1 MREIVVNH
9 WLVSTLK
16 INRDF
21 YKYPVSLRVVKGEL
35 KPTIVTKKIKIMA
48 VERTLTILK
57 PDCVRKNL
65 IGEVTRRIQE
75 AGFKIVAMKMTRLTK
90 DTAGGFYA
98 VHKERPFFG
107 ELVEFM
113 SSGACV
119 PMILEKENAI
129 ADFRKFIGATNPAEA
144 EEGTIRADFAD
155 SVGENIVH
163 GSDSVENGKIEA
175 AYFFAESEVV
185 ANQA

>member
-1 MREIVVNH
+1 
-9 WLVSTLK
+9 
-16 INRDF
+16 
-21 YKYPVSLRVVKGEL
+21 
-35 KPTIVTKKIKIMA
+35 MA

-57 PDCVRKNL
+57 PDCVRKKL
-65 IGEVTRRIQE
+65 IGTVIEQIQK
-75 AGFKIVAMKMTRLTK
+75 AGFEIKAMKLTRLTE

-129 ADFRKFIGATNPAEA
+129 SDFRELIGATNPEEA
-144 EEGTIRADFAD
+144 AEGTIREKFAD
-155 SVGENIVH
+155 SIGENIIH
-163 GSDSVENGKIEA
+163 GSDSVENGRIEA
-175 AYFFAESEVV
+175 AYFFPESDVV
-185 ANQA
+185 ANNA

>member
-1 MREIVVNH
+1 LLH
-9 WLVSTLK
+9 
-16 INRDF
+16 
-21 YKYPVSLRVVKGEL
+21 
-35 KPTIVTKKIKIMA
+35 KKNDIMA
-48 VERTLTILK
+48 IERTLTILK
-57 PDCVRKNL
+57 PDCVRKEL
-65 IGEVTRRIQE
+65 IGEVTQRIQE
-75 AGFKIVAMKMTRLTK
+75 AGFKILAMKMTRLTK

-98 VHKERPFFG
+98 VHRERPFFG

-129 ADFRKFIGATNPAEA
+129 ADFRELIGATNPDEA
-144 EEGTIRADFAD
+144 DEGTIRADFAD

-175 AYFFAESEVV
+175 AYFFPESEVV
-185 ANQA
+185 ANNS